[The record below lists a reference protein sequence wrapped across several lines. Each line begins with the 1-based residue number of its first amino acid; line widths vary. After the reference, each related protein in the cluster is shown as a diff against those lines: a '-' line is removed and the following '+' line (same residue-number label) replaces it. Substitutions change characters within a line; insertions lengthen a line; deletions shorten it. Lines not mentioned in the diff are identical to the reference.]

1 MIWMNNSRKKGRFKG
16 SFLKQD
22 KVFTPRY
29 VVNLLIVHELDAC
42 SRDLNDVFTL
52 KSGLFGAVKLIK
64 NAGLD
69 K

>member
-52 KSGLFGAVKLIK
+52 KSG
-64 NAGLD
+64 
-69 K
+69 